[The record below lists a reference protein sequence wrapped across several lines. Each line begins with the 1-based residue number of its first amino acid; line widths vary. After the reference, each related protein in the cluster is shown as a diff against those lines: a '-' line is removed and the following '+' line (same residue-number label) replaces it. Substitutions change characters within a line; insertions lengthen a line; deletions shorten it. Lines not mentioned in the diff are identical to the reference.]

1 MGQEPQIVV
10 VGGAEEAR
18 VEALRELSRAGF
30 SRVTSGETITIAAD
44 HLDAPELLVL
54 VGADVRALCQQAR
67 DVPPLALV
75 PILAIVPGIPAT
87 EATAV
92 LAAGATDVVVKPI
105 QTAILGARA
114 RVLLRAGEDRIAA
127 ARVSKVHRSVVRIQE
142 TLTANSGAEGL
153 REALEVACDTLR
165 FDRASIIAHIE
176 GSSNAYVIAAT
187 DDPTMSKFT
196 LLVDDYPEM
205 CEAMRRRTPVLIQD
219 ALADALTVSV
229 ADVLAD
235 KGVRGV
241 AVFPI
246 VSGPRT
252 LGVVLMRRSRPGLG
266 DLDDRMVE
274 FGALFGKQLGAHL
287 GHGSI
292 IQSLKE
298 QTGRISRARY
308 EAERRLR
315 MIDSLKEHFEAAA
328 DGVVVLDD
336 DGRILFVNNAAE
348 RITGFARDGLLGT
361 PLVDLVP
368 SMQVEALHEV
378 VTSVLTG
385 TNIEAFDLDLST
397 TAGKP
402 ICVSVTTS
410 TVLAT
415 SGAVILSFRDVT
427 AQRSLETELT
437 KTKDFLEKLI
447 DSTVDAIVAADIHG
461 TVILFNQGAER
472 IYGYSADDV
481 LGTMSVW
488 KLYPEGVANQVMR
501 MLRSVSYGGV
511 GRLEQTRREIINR
524 NGELVPVNMTAS
536 IIYED
541 GEEVATVGIF
551 SDLRERIRI
560 EQRLLRA
567 QEKLQMT
574 EKQALVAELA
584 GAAAHEL
591 NQPLTSIIGYTQL
604 IERQSEPEAKHLRAV
619 SVILREAER
628 MADIVK
634 KIGRITR
641 FETKEY
647 VGDATILDLDK
658 SAAAS
663 SPELVIPDP
672 EPLPSDDTTGSDRG
686 VPDLPAVL
694 EDSDE
699 GERETTRV
707 PVLRQRGDYEEPT
720 VVGHRSRLFDPDEVE
735 LEGEETLDELDL
747 DQALDGSRKNRGET
761 ST

>member
-1 MGQEPQIVV
+1 MGLEPQIVV
-10 VGGAEEAR
+10 VGGVEEAR
-18 VEALRELSRAGF
+18 VEALTELAKAGF
-30 SRVTSGETITIAAD
+30 SRVTSGETVTIASNY
-44 HLDAPELLVL
+44 LEMPELLVV
-54 VGADVRALCQQAR
+54 VGDDVSSLCQQAR
-67 DVPPLALV
+67 EVPPLALV
-75 PILAIVPGIPAT
+75 PVLAVVPGIPAA
-87 EATAV
+87 EAIAA
-92 LAAGATDVVVKPI
+92 LAAGATEVVVRPI
-105 QTAILGARA
+105 QTAILGARV
-114 RVLLRAGEDRIAA
+114 RVLLRSGRDQIKA
-127 ARVSKVHRSVVRIQE
+127 ARVSRLHRSLLQMQARLSE
-142 TLTANSGAEGL
+142 NSGAEGL
-153 REALEVACDTLR
+153 CAALQIACETLG
-165 FDRASIIAHIE
+165 FDRASVIAHIE

-187 DDPTMSKFT
+187 DDPSMSKFT
-196 LLVDDYPEM
+196 LRVDDYPEM
-205 CEAMRRRTPVLIQD
+205 CEGMRRRAPVLIND
-219 ALADALTVSV
+219 ALVDPITATV

-235 KGVRGV
+235 KKVRGV

-246 VSGPRT
+246 VVGQRA
-252 LGVVLMRRSRPGLG
+252 LGVVLLRRHRPGVA
-266 DLDDRMVE
+266 DLDE
-274 FGALFGKQLGAHL
+274 SLIGFGIAFGQQLGAHL
-287 GHGSI
+287 GPGSI

-361 PLVDLVP
+361 SLVDLVP
-368 SMQVEALHEV
+368 SMQVEALQEV
-378 VTSVLTG
+378 VASVLAG

-397 TAGKP
+397 TSGVP

-410 TVLAT
+410 TVLSS

-437 KTKDFLEKLI
+437 KTKDFLERLI
-447 DSTVDAIVAADIHG
+447 DSTVDAIVAADIKG

-472 IYGYSADDV
+472 IYGYSAANV
-481 LGTMSVW
+481 VGSMPVW
-488 KLYPEGVANQVMR
+488 KLYPEGVAHQVMR

-511 GRLEQTRREIINR
+511 GRLEQTRREIVNR
-524 NGELVPVNMTAS
+524 KGELVPVNMTAS

-541 GEEVATVGIF
+541 GQEVATVGIF

-604 IERQSEPEAKHLRAV
+604 IERQSEPEARHLRAV
-619 SVILREAER
+619 DVILGEAER

-647 VGDATILDLDK
+647 VGQATILDLDK
-658 SAAAS
+658 SAADS
-663 SPELVIPDP
+663 SQELVIADI
-672 EPLPSDDTTGSDRG
+672 EAQDDGREAAVERE
-686 VPDLPAVL
+686 VPGLPATF
-694 EDSDE
+694 EDHDE
-699 GERETTRV
+699 EATTTQMRAV
-707 PVLRQRGDYEEPT
+707 PSGSPGYDEPT
-720 VVGHRSRLFDPDEVE
+720 VVGHRGRILGIDDVE
-735 LEGEETLDELDL
+735 LDEETLDEIEIEQILE
-747 DQALDGSRKNRGET
+747 SIRRNRGER
-761 ST
+761 S